1 MRRQAAVLFFWGL
14 FLASPLRAVSV
25 SLREKFTGGT
35 GAYRGNSLSLS
46 AGSYKGFGAT
56 ASHSLY
62 LTEASPRAIP
72 AYSLGTY
79 YTQPRYNLSFD
90 FSFSPEIDNYRYNTI
105 GGSFYFNFPHFV
117 RSGRGLKRT
126 KKEILRTTLGLALA
140 RTTHTQRLPKF
151 DRNTKEFLLDTLV
164 EAPLR
169 ENVFTGSLS
178 ETFFEKAT
186 LSLSASFHRYD
197 RDINRVSERFEFL
210 GLRNVSISR
219 VQGVV
224 QGFINQSYTGGLTF
238 APISRLSLSGEYTRT
253 NFVVGQEKSDS
264 YLAGLTISPMRWLEV
279 LAEYNLYRQSGE
291 SPANYFS
298 LGLGLSF

>member
-1 MRRQAAVLFFWGL
+1 MFFWSL
-14 FLASPLRAVSV
+14 LSATPLGAVSI

-72 AYSLGTY
+72 TYSLGTY
-79 YTQPRYNLSFD
+79 YTQPRYNLSLD
-90 FSFSPEIDNYRYNTI
+90 FSFSPEIDNYRHT
-105 GGSFYFNFPHFV
+105 GFATNFSYIWPIAV
-117 RSGRGLKRT
+117 K
-126 KKEILRTTLGLALA
+126 KKEVLRTTLGLALA
-140 RTTHTQRLPKF
+140 RTTHTQKLPKF
-151 DRNTKEFLLDTLV
+151 DKKTNEFLLDTLV
-164 EAPLR
+164 KAPLR

-178 ETFFEKAT
+178 GTFFEKAT
-186 LSLSASFHRYD
+186 LSLSASLHRYD

-210 GLRNVSISR
+210 DLRDVSISGI
-219 VQGVV
+219 QGII
-224 QGFINQSYTGGLTF
+224 QGFVNQSYTAELSFSPLSGLT
-238 APISRLSLSGEYTRT
+238 LSSAYTRT
-253 NFVVGQEKSDS
+253 NFVVGSARSDS
-264 YLAGLTISPMRWLEV
+264 YLAGLAVSPMRWLEV
-279 LAEYNLYRQSGE
+279 SAEYNLYRQVGE